1 MDEQINVNLDISRE
15 SHREGGFLWMLGCA
29 PIMMAL
35 FFCAAHLALLWSRPN
50 AIDTQI
56 HPFATADYSP
66 WEYIRLARLQP
77 AIIIAAAED
86 YGTPT
91 LGNVLSLGIYVAT
104 PTPSPT
110 LDPFV
115 AFNPSNTPT
124 ATGADTPTPPITATP
139 LSTVA
144 GTLTATLS
152 GTDTPPATVTFTTTP
167 LPTVTSMFTA
177 TQTLLPSSTATFTPL
192 PSFTPPAV
200 PTFTLTATQTLLP
213 ASTATYTPSYT
224 PIPTFTPL
232 PSFTS
237 SPTSTS
243 TPTFT
248 VTETPTATLTETP
261 TPTPTPSA
269 TATVASLSCAGN
281 LLANPGFESGF
292 AGWNFWPDSTG
303 ASLVTFAHSGGQAA
317 RLARSGQQSI
327 YQRFPAVPGQS
338 FTFSGY
344 ARGTFGTNIGLFI
357 KFWDAAFTTQM
368 SQTSTNVTTSAGY
381 NFFTV
386 TVVAPPTTAYV
397 EIFPYTDGAGSGND
411 LYVDDLCATTP
422 GVPTLTPTPTPTTD
436 PWLVDYQ
443 ITIDVDQPNP
453 TEGSTVVF
461 TIALLNV
468 GPLTPNVNGIQIRS
482 LLPSGLTYVSHTL
495 SSGVSYNAGSGIW
508 TVNYGTYTPT
518 ASPKYAYVTAVVNS
532 GTAGS
537 TLTVNAALIN
547 DSWATDINAANNA
560 DSVNLSILAPTST
573 PTPTPT
579 SVVVDLE
586 LTGTV
591 NNYTTYEGGN
601 FGYTL
606 TLTNLSSVPAD
617 VVQVAAAVPA
627 GLTMYYTSGDGSY
640 DGTTWSIPQIPA
652 YGSVTRAVLV
662 SGNPGVGGSSI
673 TFTPTLVSSIPS
685 DGNTVN
691 NSVSFTKYM
700 EQNPFAVFISVTP
713 TTAVTGDTVT
723 YTISAANYRGITI
736 NNVQMVMPVP
746 AGLSLLSA
754 IPQQGTYDA
763 ISGVWTIP
771 AMNSSLTPVTM
782 TLTAVVTTS
791 GTTINYPV
799 SISAAGYPDTIVTW
813 DNSASVDL
821 MVP

>member
-15 SHREGGFLWMLGCA
+15 THREGGFLWMLGCA

-35 FFCAAHLALLWSRPN
+35 FFCAAHLALLWSRPD

-77 AIIIAAAED
+77 AIIAAAAED

-91 LGNVLSLGIYVAT
+91 LGNVLSLGNYVAT

-124 ATGADTPTPPITATP
+124 ATGVDTPTPPMSATP

-292 AGWNFWPDSTG
+292 AGWNFWPDATG

-397 EIFPYTDGAGSGND
+397 EIFPYTDGASSGND

-443 ITIDVDQPNP
+443 ITIDVDQPTP

-468 GPLTPNVNGIQIRS
+468 GPLTPVVNGIQIQS
-482 LLPSGLTYVSHTL
+482 LLPSGLTYVSHAL

-508 TVNYGTYTPT
+508 TVNYGTFTPT

-573 PTPTPT
+573 PTATSTATHTPSATPTPSPT
-579 SVVVDLE
+579 LTPTALSGADLGLSLSVDTTVPPV
-586 LTGTV
+586 GTV
-591 NNYTTYEGGN
+591 IT
-601 FGYTL
+601 YTL
-606 TLTNLSSVPAD
+606 TLTLTGSQDASGIIIDFELPGSI
-617 VVQVAAAVPA
+617 QYISHGVPA
-627 GLTMYYTSGDGSY
+627 GTLYDLGTGYWHIPGIAAGSA
-640 DGTTWSIPQIPA
+640 P
-652 YGSVTRAVLV
+652 LV
-662 SGNPGVGGSSI
+662 
-673 TFTPTLVSSIPS
+673 
-685 DGNTVN
+685 
-691 NSVSFTKYM
+691 
-700 EQNPFAVFISVTP
+700 
-713 TTAVTGDTVT
+713 
-723 YTISAANYRGITI
+723 
-736 NNVQMVMPVP
+736 
-746 AGLSLLSA
+746 
-754 IPQQGTYDA
+754 
-763 ISGVWTIP
+763 
-771 AMNSSLTPVTM
+771 M
-782 TLTAVVTTS
+782 TLTGEVGGDPGDVITASAWVDTTS
-791 GTTINYPV
+791 PIDPNAANDFTTQDV
-799 SISAAGYPDTIVTW
+799 IVQ
-813 DNSASVDL
+813 
-821 MVP
+821 P